1 VAVED
6 PARSFEPRHPERAR
20 VCVLNEFDDD
30 AGVHVLVVSR
40 TETEQDLCEAA
51 LTANPEAI
59 VSTCNSLQAAVELM
73 KQCYHDGT
81 QINLICIDAELLQPH
96 NYDTDESAARKIV
109 ATSQSFCQQIE
120 PRDVRNFA
128 CKPPVVAI
136 STAVCE
142 VMFSFQSK
150 GEAVCD
156 FVIPAHLASNLLRIL
171 MEISEL

>member
-96 NYDTDESAARKIV
+96 NYDTDESAARK
-109 ATSQSFCQQIE
+109 
-120 PRDVRNFA
+120 VRRA
-128 CKPPVVAI
+128 RYTVVHDAWKRHLIHPMRTDRSDI
-136 STAVCE
+136 S
-142 VMFSFQSK
+142 
-150 GEAVCD
+150 
-156 FVIPAHLASNLLRIL
+156 IIL
-171 MEISEL
+171 PTN